1 MIKNNNIKDAAL
13 EMAIDDFEK
22 FCSFAGVNKTQ
33 LAVCI
38 ERQKQIANQKLSL
51 QRIANKLQIPKSTVK
66 DICDRCF
73 PSDKPEQK

>member
-1 MIKNNNIKDAAL
+1 MDKNNNIKDAAL

-22 FCSFAGVNKTQ
+22 FCNFAGVNKTQ

-38 ERQKQIANQKLSL
+38 ERQKQIASKKLSL
-51 QRIANKLQIPKSTVK
+51 QKIANKLKIPKSTVK

-73 PSDKPEQK
+73 VSEKVERK